1 MAQNGDWNSQDKN
14 LSENKRKALLEDF
27 NVQYPHLKKITQP
40 CLECPRTIELLR
52 IKREPGE
59 KESSWGGCS
68 WLSNNELEGI
78 LNKQAKIRGKNA
90 SEFEKDIP
98 F

>member
-14 LSENKRKALLEDF
+14 LSENKRNTWKRSL
-27 NVQYPHLKKITQP
+27 HLG
-40 CLECPRTIELLR
+40 LECPRTIELLR

-59 KESSWGGCS
+59 KGSSWGGCS

-78 LNKQAKIRGKNA
+78 LNKQAKTRGENS

>member
-1 MAQNGDWNSQDKN
+1 METEISKTKIFLRIKERLSWKISMFNTHTWKRSLN
-14 LSENKRKALLEDF
+14 LG
-27 NVQYPHLKKITQP
+27 
-40 CLECPRTIELLR
+40 LECPRTMELLR

-78 LNKQAKIRGKNA
+78 LNKQAKIRRKNS